1 MRGQTTMD
9 FTIGIVIFLGVMVFA
24 FSFVPGILQPFELS
38 DDEAP
43 SKVDRIADHLSQDML
58 GSAEHPHDL
67 DRYCT
72 VAFFNET
79 YDASGSCNYEGGSL
93 ADVFNLDDGTSVN
106 ITLKGNISG
115 TGSATDQLCWGDGEL
130 VDTSDGACGPEDV
143 LARGDE
149 VTAGGGTTITARRV
163 VLLNGRSVTLE
174 VVLW

>member
-1 MRGQTTMD
+1 MRAQTTMD
-9 FTIGIVIFLGVMVFA
+9 FTIGIVIFLGVVVFA

-38 DDEAP
+38 DDENP
-43 SKVDRIADHLSQDML
+43 SKSDRIANHLSQDML
-58 GSAEHPHDL
+58 GSTEQPHDL

-79 YDASGSCNYEGGSL
+79 YDASDSCNYNGGSL
-93 ADVFNLDDGTSVN
+93 SDVFNLDGTTSVN

-115 TGSATDQLCWGDGEL
+115 TGSANDQLCWGDGEL
-130 VDTSDGACGPEDV
+130 VDTSDSACGSDDV

-149 VTAGGGTTITARRV
+149 VTDGEGTTITARRV
-163 VLLNGRSVTLE
+163 VFLNGRSVTLE